1 MNPQLALLFH
11 AINTGCNTS
20 MQTPSTSPDEHFAHL
35 SAPATQ
41 LANELPDWFRFLDA
55 EDGRR
60 YLRYLQDYDQ
70 SRAALLSVL
79 GGAASP
85 EQFASVRLR
94 VRIAN
99 DLGYDIDPEHLI
111 VSTWRN
117 LPLTNE
123 PYKVSRPLHQLA
135 LYGLH
140 PGDMNDGSV
149 FLKWSTLTLQ
159 GQPLGSAYPKLTNH
173 YLGALIEELNL
184 RSSFAPMQREAYE
197 SALVQRLMAEVTR
210 QQVMVQAYAAKLQ
223 GQILPADFELIET
236 LTSRDSGT
244 PAGNASVQQLKLNQR
259 DLLSNVLLFR
269 KEDAVGQVE
278 RLILFTPDIPRGCP
292 FKPFDNQRQLL
303 HELVS
308 WSGFPEMR
316 SFLLNHVQHASRAAL
331 QTQLNDLDKKPYP
344 AANFL
349 TLVTQK
355 DYEEG
360 LRTLVT
366 EQVNVILSEQSQH
379 TPDWYL
385 RASRQQRQQLVA
397 LEDAFN
403 AARQAYQDKTHA
415 QVQAFDDYV
424 HQRASQKI
432 NALLGLAEGTVDPD
446 TIIITSEREKLSYT
460 QMLLN
465 GYNDSFNPISESPR
479 ALARFSGPAGIDLT
493 SLTAEKVARSVHGK
507 WLSDDYVAQ
516 VRNTL
521 LNANST
527 GYTYRRRASL
537 LITQLHMSAAALR
550 SQLKGE
556 ISAQQYAWLK
566 ASIEQMHVSEES
578 TRQRY
583 PIYPLQFTLHNPLI
597 ATNVPVLGEVA
608 KLFVDSPQ
616 ERVLGCYLLTPNHPG
631 NPQHA
636 LIYTPNAPDGLQ
648 FRPLSSFVN
657 TLKHD
662 GMSDYY
668 KDRCR
673 IKENRKLAFFLAD
686 MKAGGNSQPPVLPSA
701 ALPDLYDSEFN
712 AVIER
717 NIRDIED
724 TTTGRSDM
732 LEKLA
737 WTSIELIV
745 TAVTL
750 PFPPASFAVGMLL
763 AFRDSAHALNA
774 LSEGDRE
781 AASGYI
787 LSSLLNSLGA
797 AGDWHSGLKGFGGI
811 LRHVTH
817 NAGQNSLLRTVK
829 QLRNMSPALKD
840 LRPLQLH
847 GESFWAAKPGLSGH
861 APLYRGSQEKLVATG
876 HFAEKNIA
884 GTWQPLR
891 RETSTLPST
900 SPGKANPAY
909 AVDISLQGTTP
920 IARGHA
926 RGVTRIQ
933 GQHYVE
939 VDGLTFAVQYDS
951 RLRYWSLIDH
961 DNPFAFFG
969 KQPVRLNDQGQWQVI
984 DRLNL
989 RGGVGPSYHALNDAP
1004 AGSSTAIAG
1013 VSDYEL
1019 PPHLQTHMH
1028 GIVDPTYVDALVD
1041 HGLVSSGDMAK
1052 FYGDM
1057 RTTYSGLRQNLYR
1070 DALAFFEHPSLAA
1083 KPVLPAIEAST
1094 KVDTL
1099 IKDIFANTN
1108 GLVIGE
1114 APASIASKQ
1123 LLIDNMALLAEQKVE
1138 VLYLQHLLT
1147 DQHLD
1152 KLSKYKK
1159 LGNTTKAGSNV
1170 LKYFFNGVNGG
1181 ALRNASKIHDYHHLV
1196 KTAHRYNIE
1205 VKPLSS
1211 SVSYSFVN
1219 NPLPAAG
1226 DDAAAQKM
1234 SGFFAHKVISADTAA
1249 EPQRRWVALVDQHLA
1264 NTYQDL
1270 PGITE
1275 LHGAISIRVKD
1286 VAAGS
1291 PRRLSRDAGGSIAG
1305 KPIAKGDFR
1314 LEMAN
1319 PALTELPAPSPAAIP
1334 EASQYLDDALYQ
1346 LMEGKPNTLGKR
1358 RNPYSGEHGFKL
1370 NEAGE
1375 WQRVDPTQWKADES
1389 PTAIQQSL
1397 IDLEYEMPLELRV
1410 DLHELANF
1418 QNRGLDHNYHVAE
1431 PRLAQARR
1439 MFFHQRQQLQA
1450 DARRIM
1456 SIELPPRPT
1465 LPDVSPEM
1473 TPSGFLDSLYEHSAA
1488 VVIGESHASV
1498 ASKKLIIDNLPHLAE
1513 REVKTLYLEHLLT
1526 DLHQADLD
1534 RFVETGHMSKSLLHA
1549 LRKLDRGHLT
1559 DPDKIYTF
1567 EKLVIAA
1574 QEQGLEIR
1582 AIDCAASYH
1591 LKHLPTQSPTTRQ
1604 QMMNFFASR
1613 TIRKHQEVMGAHK
1626 WIALVGNSHANT
1638 FEKTVP
1644 GIAELEQGIG
1654 VRVVGV
1660 GPGQAGVA
1668 RDSGEILIRGMGEGQ
1683 AFIQS
1688 DYRMALDTLATPA
1701 ARKTVEVRLQRP
1713 GMFLIDESQAGQSL
1727 IVHRSRDNSIQR
1739 TPILSNGEG
1748 MLYIERESWE
1758 SIHLQPY
1765 ADLSALREALEGI
1778 NLTRVG

>member
-1 MNPQLALLFH
+1 
-11 AINTGCNTS
+11 
-20 MQTPSTSPDEHFAHL
+20 MQTPSTSPDEHFARL
-35 SAPATQ
+35 PAPATQ

-94 VRIAN
+94 ARIAN

-123 PYKVSRPLHQLA
+123 PYKVSRPLQQLA

-140 PGDMNDGSV
+140 PGDMNDGSA

-159 GQPLGSAYPKLTNH
+159 GQPLGSAYPDLTNH
-173 YLGALIEELNL
+173 YLGTLIDELNL
-184 RSSFAPMQREAYE
+184 RSSFAPIQREAYE
-197 SALVQRLMAEVTR
+197 SAQVQRLMAEVTR
-210 QQVMVQAYAAKLQ
+210 QQVKVQAYAAKLQ

-244 PAGNASVQQLKLNQR
+244 PAGNASVQQLKLNQL
-259 DLLSNVLLFR
+259 DLLSNALLFR

-278 RLILFTPDIPRGCP
+278 RLILFTPDTPRDCP
-292 FKPFDNQRQLL
+292 FKPFDSQRQLL

-308 WSGFPEMR
+308 WSGLPEMR
-316 SFLLNHVQHASRAAL
+316 NFLLNHVQHASRAAL
-331 QTQLNDLDKKPYP
+331 QKQLNDLDKKPYP
-344 AANFL
+344 PANFL
-349 TLVTQK
+349 TLVTQT

-360 LRTLVT
+360 LRTLVS
-366 EQVNVILSEQSQH
+366 EQVSVILSEQEQH
-379 TPDWYL
+379 SPDWYL
-385 RASRQQRQQLVA
+385 RASREQRQQLVA

-403 AARQAYQDKTHA
+403 AARQAYEDKTHA
-415 QVQAFDDYV
+415 QVQTFDDYV

-432 NALLGLAEGTVDPD
+432 NALLGLAEGAVDPD
-446 TIIITSEREKLSYT
+446 TIIITSEREQLSYT
-460 QMLLN
+460 QMLRN
-465 GYNDSFNPISESPR
+465 GYNDSVNPISESPR

-493 SLTAEKVARSVHGK
+493 PLTAEKVARSVHGK

-516 VRNTL
+516 IRNTL

-527 GYTYRRRASL
+527 GYSYRRRASL
-537 LITQLHMSAAALR
+537 LITQVQMSAAALR

-566 ASIEQMHVSEES
+566 TSIEQMQASDAA

-583 PIYPLQFTLHNPLI
+583 PVYPLQFKLQNPLI
-597 ATNVPVLGEVA
+597 ATDVPVLGEVA
-608 KLFVDSPQ
+608 KLFFDSPQ

-631 NPQHA
+631 SPQHA

-648 FRPLSSFVN
+648 FRPLSSFVK

-673 IKENRKLAFFLAD
+673 IAENRKLAFFLAD
-686 MKAGGNSQPPVLPSA
+686 MKAGGKSQPPVLPSA

-717 NIRDIED
+717 KIRDVED
-724 TTTGRSDM
+724 TTLGRSDM

-797 AGDWHSGLKGFGGI
+797 AGDWHSGLKGFGGL
-811 LRHVTH
+811 LRQVTR
-817 NAGQNSLLRTVK
+817 NTRQNSLLRTVK
-829 QLRNMSPALKD
+829 QLQNMSPALKD

-891 RETSTLPST
+891 RETSTLPLT
-900 SPGKANPAY
+900 SPDKANPAY

-920 IARGHA
+920 IANGHA
-926 RGVTRIQ
+926 RGVTLIQ

-951 RLRYWSLIDH
+951 RLRCWSLIDH
-961 DNPFAFFG
+961 NNPFAFFG

-989 RGGVGPSYHALNDAP
+989 RGGGGPSYQVLSDAP
-1004 AGSSTAIAG
+1004 AGPSTASAG

-1019 PPHLQTHMH
+1019 PPHLQMHMH

-1041 HGLVSSGDMAK
+1041 HGLISSGDMAK

-1070 DALAFFEHPSLAA
+1070 DALAFFEHPPLAA

-1159 LGNTTKAGSNV
+1159 LGNTTKAGSRV
-1170 LKYFFNGVNGG
+1170 LKYFFKTVNGG
-1181 ALRNASKIHDYHHLV
+1181 ALKNASKIHDYYHLL

-1211 SVSYSFVN
+1211 SVSYSFID
-1219 NPLPAAG
+1219 NPIVPAAG

-1319 PALTELPAPSPAAIP
+1319 PALTDLPAPSPAAIP
-1334 EASQYLDDALYQ
+1334 EATQSLDAALYH
-1346 LMEGKPNTLGKR
+1346 LMEGKPHARAQGP
-1358 RNPYSGEHGFKL
+1358 NPYSGEHGFKL

-1375 WQRVDPTQWKADES
+1375 WQRLDAAQWKAQGS

-1397 IDLEYEMPLELRV
+1397 IDLDYEMPLELRA

-1418 QNRGLDHNYHVAE
+1418 QNKGLHQDYLIPE

-1439 MFFHQRQQLQA
+1439 MFFQQRQQLQA
-1450 DARRIM
+1450 DAQ
-1456 SIELPPRPT
+1456 SIVSVELPTRPI
-1465 LPDVSPEM
+1465 LPEL
-1473 TPSGFLDSLYEHSAA
+1473 PSETSATELFDRLYENTSA

-1526 DLHQADLD
+1526 DVHQADLD
-1534 RFVETGHMSKSLLHA
+1534 RFVETGHMSKNLLHA
-1549 LRKLDRGHLT
+1549 LRKLDQGHLT

-1574 QEQGLEIR
+1574 REQGLEIR

-1591 LKHLPTQSPTTRQ
+1591 LKHLSAQSPTTRQ

-1613 TIRKHQEVMGAHK
+1613 TIRKHQEVMGVHK
-1626 WIALVGNSHANT
+1626 WIALVGNSHTNT
-1638 FEKTVP
+1638 FEKIVP

-1660 GPGQAGVA
+1660 GPGQASVV
-1668 RDSGEILIRGMGEGQ
+1668 RDPGEHLIRGVGQGQ
-1683 AFIQS
+1683 AFVQS
-1688 DYRMALDTLATPA
+1688 DYRL
-1701 ARKTVEVRLQRP
+1701 
-1713 GMFLIDESQAGQSL
+1713 
-1727 IVHRSRDNSIQR
+1727 
-1739 TPILSNGEG
+1739 
-1748 MLYIERESWE
+1748 
-1758 SIHLQPY
+1758 
-1765 ADLSALREALEGI
+1765 ALEASI
-1778 NLTRVG
+1778 